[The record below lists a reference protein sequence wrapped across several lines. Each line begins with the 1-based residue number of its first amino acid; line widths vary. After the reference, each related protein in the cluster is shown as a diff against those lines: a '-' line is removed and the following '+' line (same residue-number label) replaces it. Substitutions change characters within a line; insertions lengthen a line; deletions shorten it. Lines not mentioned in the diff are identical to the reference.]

1 MWFGAL
7 ISLSSTMVVL
17 KTIQAQ
23 GRLGTLSSRVMFGIL
38 VVQDLAVVPLMIV
51 LPELSDPAGGLV
63 RVGAAALRAFLL
75 LGVIVLVATRLVPR
89 LMAFVARWN
98 SRELFLLSTT
108 TLAFG
113 VGYVTWSFGLS
124 MALGAFVAGLVINES
139 EYAHQALSD
148 IVPLRDLFGMLFF
161 VSVGML
167 LDPALVWQQLGA
179 LVVRRH
185 RDCRRQGRDSG
196 RRRPGLRL
204 LERRPACR
212 RPDAVSGGRVCVRS
226 GARRTVERRHWQRR
240 VHAHAQRGDRHDGAH
255 AGGVRPHLRGV

>member
-1 MWFGAL
+1 M
-7 ISLSSTMVVL
+7 
-17 KTIQAQ
+17 
-23 GRLGTLSSRVMFGIL
+23 
-38 VVQDLAVVPLMIV
+38 
-51 LPELSDPAGGLV
+51 
-63 RVGAAALRAFLL
+63 
-75 LGVIVLVATRLVPR
+75 ATRLVPR

-179 LVVRRH
+179 LVRRR
-185 RDCRRQGRDSG
+185 RDRRRQSGDSG
-196 RRRPGLRL
+196 RRRAGLWL
-204 LERRPACR
+204 LERRAARR
-212 RPDAVSGGRVCVRS
+212 RPHALSGRRVCIRS
-226 GARRTVERRHWQRR
+226 RPCRTVQRRHWQRR
-240 VHAHAQRGDRHDGAH
+240 VPLTLNAAIVTMVLTPAVSGLTPCCTSVSGRVALERHSKRSTSAWGTVEPCPRRWLGPGRTKRRGRALASASALCPDGVDDRRVRQARV
-255 AGGVRPHLRGV
+255 AGVP

>member
-1 MWFGAL
+1 M
-7 ISLSSTMVVL
+7 
-17 KTIQAQ
+17 
-23 GRLGTLSSRVMFGIL
+23 
-38 VVQDLAVVPLMIV
+38 
-51 LPELSDPAGGLV
+51 

-98 SRELFLLSTT
+98 SRELFLLSTM

-167 LDPALVWQQLGA
+167 LDPALLWEQDHA
-179 LVVRRH
+179 L
-185 RDCRRQGRDSG
+185 
-196 RRRPGLRL
+196 
-204 LERRPACR
+204 
-212 RPDAVSGGRVCVRS
+212 
-226 GARRTVERRHWQRR
+226 
-240 VHAHAQRGDRHDGAH
+240 
-255 AGGVRPHLRGV
+255 